1 MKMKK
6 GEQFVRSCKYIST
19 PRRQVDGGGEQCLTE
34 LAPSRQSSY
43 LYMFSEFSLQL
54 NVIIYSFKSLLS
66 RLCLGIC

>member
-6 GEQFVRSCKYIST
+6 GEQFVRSYKYIST

-43 LYMFSEFSLQL
+43 LYMFSEFSL
-54 NVIIYSFKSLLS
+54 
-66 RLCLGIC
+66 